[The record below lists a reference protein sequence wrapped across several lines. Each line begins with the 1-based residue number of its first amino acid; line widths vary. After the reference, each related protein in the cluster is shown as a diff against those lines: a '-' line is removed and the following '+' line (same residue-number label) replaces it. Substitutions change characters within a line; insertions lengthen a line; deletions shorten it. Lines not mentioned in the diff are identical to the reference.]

1 MGSTILVAQP
11 ISIFKA
17 KLWKAAVKC
26 EIAIFF
32 NFWVFLKMYIFE
44 AATFYLALYL
54 SNQLNFFS
62 GSMYL

>member
-1 MGSTILVAQP
+1 MGSTILVDQP
-11 ISIFKA
+11 IFIFKV

-26 EIAIFF
+26 EIVMIF

-44 AATFYLALYL
+44 VATFYLALYL

-62 GSMYL
+62 GSM